1 MGFQGDAVGVTL
13 HDTQRALN
21 HVDPGVRAR
30 QLGTVPE
37 RDGATVLGPDHC
49 GVDVTA
55 LVLAGVTQ
63 SGVSHHKGGQY
74 TYYADF
80 TSEQG
85 PQLTYFGDAKVVS
98 EVMSESDS
106 VTSYKQYFDGATTNV
121 TVNSAYTD
129 NGAVVTGAPSSSA
142 AHLYVYG
149 TKTTGTMGPQTAKFV
164 GDELGGSADDWLYH
178 GSTQVSTPIH
188 TSSHYQAFETPW
200 LHELVGGDRNMEQ
213 TNLVVTDDGKTWDQ
227 VTRDTS
233 YIGNMVV
240 QLDTDATYAY
250 DSDVI
255 FDEARGSEHIWNWG
269 WKDSW
274 VLAYDRLIC
283 LKDGFYNWHLL
294 CETAGTGNSAYVQVR
309 INDMGVAHIMPGNDS
324 SISSSATRY
333 FKKGDYLQIMGVF
346 GRNSPSYSIF
356 QLEKARP

>member
-1 MGFQGDAVGVTL
+1 MCI
-13 HDTQRALN
+13 
-21 HVDPGVRAR
+21 
-30 QLGTVPE
+30 
-37 RDGATVLGPDHC
+37 RDR
-49 GVDVTA
+49 
-55 LVLAGVTQ
+55 
-63 SGVSHHKGGQY
+63 Y

-188 TSSHYQAFETPW
+188 TSSHYQTFETPY
-200 LHELVGGDRNMEQ
+200 LHELMGGDRNMEQ
-213 TNLVVTDDGKTWDQ
+213 TNLVVAADGKTWDQ
-227 VTRDTS
+227 ITRDTS
-233 YIGNMVV
+233 YISNVSVV
-240 QLDTDATYAY
+240 TVNDRTDASGDSVLNIYENWRGLVTSHNCFNKDFAIGY
-250 DSDVI
+250 DK
-255 FDEARGSEHIWNWG
+255 F
-269 WKDSW
+269 
-274 VLAYDRLIC
+274 IC
-283 LKDGFYNWHLL
+283 LKDGHYRL
-294 CETAGTGNSAYVQVR
+294 GGRAYVSAAGMVMR
-309 INDMGVAHIMPGNDS
+309 IFVNGNEVS
-324 SISSSATRY
+324 RGYQSAGDNVLLNEVTAYLKRGDY
-333 FKKGDYLQIMGVF
+333 FKILGKHYHSG
-346 GRNSPSYSIF
+346 SYVTYNHLTITK
-356 QLEKARP
+356 L